1 MTGMTD
7 RLKEKDAIRDVLQ
20 RAGRLLDCEAFS
32 DWVELFAQDASYEV
46 RAYSTEIGVE
56 MEWMKL
62 NREEL
67 KALLEQV
74 SEHVRDLGR
83 HLHLISPVS
92 IEITDKQASALSS
105 FAIYRTTQDGVTHC
119 YAVGHYEDTL
129 VEKAG
134 AWRFLARTVRLHT
147 RVLEVATHVP
157 F

>member
-1 MTGMTD
+1 MSD
-7 RLKEKDAIRDVLQ
+7 CLKEKDAIRDVLQ
-20 RAGRLLDCEAFS
+20 RAGRLLDAEAFS
-32 DWVELFAQDASYEV
+32 DWIGLFARDATYEV
-46 RAYSTEIGVE
+46 RAYSTEIGAE

-74 SEHVRDLGR
+74 PEHVRDLAR

-92 IEITDKQASALSS
+92 IEITDGKASALSS

-129 VEKAG
+129 MENKG

-147 RVLEVATHVP
+147 RVLEVASHVP